1 MGAFETFVNANLG
14 IRKPLISDLGLPS
27 GSSKAAGIVGSQ
39 YIDEDTNFL
48 YEKTGEN
55 NSQDWAFVRELGVSN
70 LELSQNVSSDLFLTG
85 QNLQSQLDSLSS
97 STFSKSIEIPS
108 GAGSIALP
116 YLDVGASGFYPSAQA
131 CVTIRHNIIPAS
143 MYSCASYNFS
153 PTGFFVAFSDDIAES
168 GLFLDVM
175 VNV

>member
-27 GSSKAAGIVGSQ
+27 GSSRAAGIVGSQ

-85 QNLQSQLDSLSS
+85 RDLQSQIDNIGS
-97 STFSKSIEIPS
+97 STFSESIEVPS
-108 GAGSIALP
+108 GVGSMALP
-116 YLDVGASGFYPSAQA
+116 YLDIGAPGFYPSAQA
-131 CVTIRHNIIPAS
+131 CLTIRHDTVPIS
-143 MYSCASYNFS
+143 MYSCASYGFS
-153 PTGFFVAFSDDIAES
+153 ATGFYVAFSDDITES
-168 GLFLDVM
+168 GLFLDVI